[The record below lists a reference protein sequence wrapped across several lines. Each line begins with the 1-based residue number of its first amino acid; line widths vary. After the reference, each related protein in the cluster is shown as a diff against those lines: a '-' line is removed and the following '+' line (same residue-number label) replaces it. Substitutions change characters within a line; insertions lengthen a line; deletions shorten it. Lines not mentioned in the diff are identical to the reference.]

1 MRMSRKMEHI
11 HYALQQESA
20 GGNGLKD
27 VLPVPAGLPE
37 TALDSVSLAVRFGE
51 LTMSSPIVV
60 NAMTGGAGET
70 EEINRSLA
78 EAAAE
83 CGLAMAV
90 GSQMAALRNPEVE
103 SSYRIVRKVHA
114 KGILFANL
122 GAEAS
127 VDQAKRAVDML
138 EADALQIHLNVLQE
152 LVMPE
157 GDRDFTGACRRIEAI
172 VKAVEV
178 PVIVK
183 EVGFGMSRE
192 TAERLAQLGVPLID
206 VGGRGGTD
214 FAAIENARR
223 DQPIEGLNGWGLTT
237 AASLL
242 ESVPCYP
249 FGNVMA
255 SGGLQD
261 SRDIVSALLLGA
273 GAAGMA
279 GQLLRVLHREGTEG
293 LIAFVRR
300 TEDGIRLLM
309 TALGAATIPQ
319 LWQAPAVIGGE
330 TAHWCRERGID
341 TRSIA
346 RRGRNIAR

>member
-1 MRMSRKMEHI
+1 MRISRKMEHI
-11 HYALQQESA
+11 HHALRQEPTGA
-20 GGNGLKD
+20 NGLND
-27 VLPVPAGLPE
+27 VHPVPAGLPE
-37 TALDSVSLAVRFGE
+37 QAFGSVSLAVRFGE
-51 LTMSSPIVV
+51 LTLSSPIVV

-70 EEINRSLA
+70 EAVNRALA

-90 GSQMAALRNPEVE
+90 GSQMAALRSPEVD
-103 SSYRIVRKVHA
+103 STYRVVRQVHA
-114 KGILFANL
+114 KGVLFANL
-122 GAEAS
+122 GSEAT

-138 EADALQIHLNVLQE
+138 EANALQIHLNVMQE

-183 EVGFGMSRE
+183 EVGFGLSRE
-192 TAERLAQLGVPLID
+192 TAERLAQAGVPLLD

-223 DQPIEGLNGWGLTT
+223 DRPIEWLGGWGIPT

-242 ESVPCYP
+242 EAGAWYP
-249 FGNVMA
+249 PGRIMA
-255 SGGLQD
+255 SGGLRN
-261 SRDIVSALLLGA
+261 SRDIVTALLLGA
-273 GAAGMA
+273 AAAGMA
-279 GQLLRVLHREGTEG
+279 GKLLRVVQEEGAEG
-293 LIAFVRR
+293 LVGFVRR
-300 TEDGIRLLM
+300 TEEGIRLLM
-309 TALGAATIPQ
+309 TALGAGSIPE
-319 LWQAPAVIGGE
+319 LWQVPAVIGGE

-341 TRSIA
+341 TSAIA
-346 RRGRNIAR
+346 RRVRNIGL